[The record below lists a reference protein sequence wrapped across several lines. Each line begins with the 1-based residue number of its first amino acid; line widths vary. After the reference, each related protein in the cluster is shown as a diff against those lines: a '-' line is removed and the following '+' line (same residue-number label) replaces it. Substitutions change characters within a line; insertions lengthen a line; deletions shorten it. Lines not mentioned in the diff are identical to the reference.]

1 MNTPRHST
9 TSTSTT
15 NTKAELLILFH
26 LTLPILLTQVAQAG
40 YGLIDT
46 LMAGRV
52 SPADLAAVAVGTG
65 LWFPIVL
72 LISGILMATTPL
84 VAAAVG
90 ANQRTQV
97 PHITRQS
104 LWVALGLGVLGFGL
118 LRLSPLLFAPLGV
131 PDNLQ
136 AMTTTYLHGVS
147 YGVPAMAIYG
157 TLRGYSEA
165 LGHPRAVTVIS
176 LLGLACN
183 VPLNYAFIYGYGII
197 PAMGG
202 PGCGYAT
209 AILMWSM
216 TGLLAAYVSV
226 AKHYQDIRL
235 LNHFE
240 WPERQTIVKILT
252 LGIPIGIAIFFEV
265 SLFSLAA
272 LILSPLGETVVA
284 AHQIALSVTSQLFM
298 IPLALAMALTIR
310 MGQLY
315 GEQNWPTLHLV
326 RRLGFISSTL
336 LAFGTMLLIAL
347 LRHDMARAYSS
358 DLEVQALAVYLLLF
372 ALAYQLVDAWQV
384 TAAGMLRGMQ
394 DTQATMWIT
403 LFCYWGVALPLGI
416 YWSRVLHYGAAGL
429 WAGLVLGLGLASML
443 LAWRLH
449 WLQQRIKQRIGLPPP
464 PNKNPSSSH

>member
-1 MNTPRHST
+1 MNAPQHST
-9 TSTSTT
+9 TDI
-15 NTKAELLILFH
+15 KVELITLLK

-46 LMAGRV
+46 IMAGRV

-84 VAAAVG
+84 VAEAVG
-90 ANQRTQV
+90 ADRRPQV

-104 LWVALGLGVLGFGL
+104 LWVALGLGILGFGL
-118 LRLSPLLFAPLGV
+118 LRLSPLLFDPLGV
-131 PDNLQ
+131 PDHLQ
-136 AMTTTYLHGVS
+136 SMIITYLHGVS
-147 YGVPAMAIYG
+147 YGLPAMALYG
-157 TLRGYSEA
+157 TLRCYSEA

-176 LLGLACN
+176 LLGLALN
-183 VPLNYAFIYGYGII
+183 IPLNYAFIFGYGII

-216 TGLLAAYVSV
+216 TGLLALHLAF

-235 LNHFE
+235 FNQFE
-240 WPERQTIVKILT
+240 RPDRQMISKILT
-252 LGIPIGIAIFFEV
+252 LGVPIGIAIFFEV

-272 LILSPLGETVVA
+272 VILSPLGETVVA

-310 MGQLY
+310 IGQLY
-315 GEQNWPTLHLV
+315 GEQNWPTLHVV
-326 RRLGFISSTL
+326 RRLGFVSSTV
-336 LAFGTMLLIAL
+336 LACGTMLLIAVF
-347 LRHDMARAYSS
+347 RADMARAYSS
-358 DLEVQALAVYLLLF
+358 DLDVQAVAMYLLLF

-384 TAAGMLRGMQ
+384 TSAGMLRGMQ

-429 WAGLVLGLGLASML
+429 WAGLVLGLGLAAVL

-449 WLQQRIKQRIGLPPP
+449 WLQQRIDLTPQLD
-464 PNKNPSSSH
+464 KNPQQHH

>member
-1 MNTPRHST
+1 MNAQHHST
-9 TSTSTT
+9 TD
-15 NTKAELLILFH
+15 TKTELSILLK

-46 LMAGRV
+46 IMAGRV

-84 VAAAVG
+84 VAEAVG
-90 ANQRTQV
+90 ANRRAHV

-118 LRLSPLLFAPLGV
+118 LRLSPLLFEPLGV

-136 AMTTTYLHGVS
+136 SMTTVYLHGVS

-157 TLRGYSEA
+157 TLRCYSEA

-176 LLGLACN
+176 IIGLALN
-183 VPLNYAFIYGYGII
+183 IPLNYAFIFGYGMI

-209 AILMWSM
+209 AILMWST
-216 TGLLAAYVSV
+216 TGLLALHLAF

-235 LNHFE
+235 FNRFE
-240 WPERQTIVKILT
+240 RPNFRMVGKILA
-252 LGIPIGIAIFFEV
+252 LGLPIGIAIFFEV

-310 MGQLY
+310 IGQLY
-315 GEQNWPTLHLV
+315 GEKNWPTLHLV
-326 RRLGFISSTL
+326 RRLGFLSSTV
-336 LAFGTMLLIAL
+336 LACGTMLLIAL
-347 LRHDMARAYSS
+347 FRSDMARAYSN
-358 DLEVQALAVYLLLF
+358 DLDVQMLAVYLLLF

-403 LFCYWGVALPLGI
+403 LFCYWVVALPLGI

-429 WAGLVLGLGLASML
+429 WAGLVLGLGLASVL
-443 LAWRLH
+443 LAWRLY
-449 WLQQRIKQRIGLPPP
+449 WLQQRIGQIPVAD
-464 PNKNPSSSH
+464 KNPQQPH

>member
-1 MNTPRHST
+1 MNAPQHST
-9 TSTSTT
+9 AQIKT
-15 NTKAELLILFH
+15 ELLTLFH

-46 LMAGRV
+46 IMAGRV

-84 VAAAVG
+84 VAEAVG
-90 ANQRTQV
+90 ADRRPQV

-104 LWVALGLGVLGFGL
+104 LWVALGLGILGFGL
-118 LRLSPLLFAPLGV
+118 LRLSPLLFDPLGV
-131 PDNLQ
+131 PDHLQ
-136 AMTTTYLHGVS
+136 SMIITYLHGVS
-147 YGVPAMAIYG
+147 YGLPAMALYG
-157 TLRGYSEA
+157 TLRCYSEA

-176 LLGLACN
+176 LLGLALN
-183 VPLNYAFIYGYGII
+183 IPLNYAFIFGYGII

-216 TGLLAAYVSV
+216 TGLLALHLAF

-235 LNHFE
+235 FNQFE
-240 WPERQTIVKILT
+240 RPDRQMISKILT
-252 LGIPIGIAIFFEV
+252 LGVPIGIAIFFEV

-272 LILSPLGETVVA
+272 VILSPLGETVVA

-310 MGQLY
+310 IGQLY

-326 RRLGFISSTL
+326 RRLGFVSGTV
-336 LAFGTMLLIAL
+336 LACGTMLLIAVF
-347 LRHDMARAYSS
+347 RADMARAYSS
-358 DLEVQALAVYLLLF
+358 DLDVQAVAMYLLLF

-384 TAAGMLRGMQ
+384 TSAGMLRGMQ

-429 WAGLVLGLGLASML
+429 WAGLVLGLGLAAVL

-449 WLQQRIKQRIGLPPP
+449 WRQQRIDLTPQLD
-464 PNKNPSSSH
+464 KNPQQHH